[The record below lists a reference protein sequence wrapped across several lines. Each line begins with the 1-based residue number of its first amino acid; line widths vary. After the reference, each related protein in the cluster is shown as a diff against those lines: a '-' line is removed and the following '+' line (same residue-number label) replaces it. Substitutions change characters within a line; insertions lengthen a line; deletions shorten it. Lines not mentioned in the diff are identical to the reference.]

1 MAVISLLAGLALLTL
16 GGDLLVRGAVSLAV
30 RIKVSTLVIGMT
42 VVSFA
47 TSCPELLVSL
57 NAAIQGHPDITFGN
71 VIGSN
76 IANIGLILGLT
87 GAIFSLPISRNSLRF
102 DWPMMALSTLVF
114 TVFILFDGNL
124 GVLEGIFFVAM
135 LAGFS
140 GFLIYASRRENK
152 NNPQDKEPAE
162 GTTSDSPFRTTL
174 YLVIGGTALYYGSEW
189 LIQGAVV
196 LARNWSVSERVISVT
211 MVSVGT
217 SVPELAA
224 SLVAAFKKEQSIS
237 LGNLF
242 GSNIFNLLA
251 VLGIT
256 SIIFPIR
263 VADEGLLDFDLW
275 WMIGFVLILAPML
288 FISKKRLFT
297 RSMGLML
304 LGMYGV
310 YVYLVFTPIS

>member
-30 RIKVSTLVIGMT
+30 RLKVSTLVIGMT

-76 IANIGLILGLT
+76 IANIGLVLGLT
-87 GAIFSLPISRNSLRF
+87 GAIFSLPVSRNSLRF
-102 DWPMMALSTLVF
+102 DWPMMALSTVVF
-114 TVFILFDGNL
+114 TVFILFDGSL
-124 GVLEGIFFVAM
+124 GILEGILFVAM
-135 LAGFS
+135 LVAFS

-152 NNPQDKEPAE
+152 HNPQDKKPDENIS
-162 GTTSDSPFRTTL
+162 SDTPFRTTL
-174 YLVIGGTALYYGSEW
+174 YLIIGGAALYYGSEW
-189 LIQGAVV
+189 LIQGAIA
-196 LARNWSVSERVISVT
+196 LARNWSISERVISVT

-224 SLVAAFKKEQSIS
+224 SLIAAFKKEQSIS

-256 SIIFPIR
+256 SIVFPIE
-263 VADEGLLDFDLW
+263 VADQGLLDFDLW
-275 WMIGFVLILAPML
+275 WMIGFVFVLAPML
-288 FISKKRLFT
+288 FIRKKRLFT
-297 RSMGLML
+297 RAMGMIL
-304 LGMYGV
+304 LALYGF
-310 YVYLVFTPIS
+310 YLYFVFTP